1 MLTLDATRPPERL
14 AAEIAEA
21 WDEGRR
27 MKIGITCYPTYGGS
41 GAVATELGLEL
52 ARRGHEVHFITY
64 DSPFRLHGY
73 AERIYFHQVETRM
86 GRYPLFD
93 HFPYTLALAS
103 KQHEVVLRE
112 GLEMLHV
119 HYAIPHATTAYLARE
134 MLKGERPLRV
144 ITTLHGTDITLVG
157 QESSFYAITK
167 FSIEQSDEVTA
178 VSDYLRDETYRAFGC
193 VSCDVRVIP
202 NFVNLA
208 RVPARRSPVRASTL
222 APEGTKVITHVS
234 NFREVKRVKDVVRVF
249 ARIRRAMPATLVM
262 VGDGPDRVDAEN
274 EARELGVAEDVRFLG
289 RLDSVAS
296 LLQASDLFLLPS
308 QTESFGLAALEA
320 MACGV
325 AGRGH
330 PRRRPARGGGRRR
343 ERHPRAGRLG
353 RGDGPPRDRAAARS
367 RRAMPPCARPPSPR
381 RRSSPPTASC
391 RCTRR
396 CTEEVA
402 RGERADVAELL
413 PRRRCW
419 AWSRASPN
427 SSPCRPPGTS
437 SSRATGW
444 ARPATRPR
452 PSTSSSSSAPS
463 WPSSGSTARG

>member
-1 MLTLDATRPPERL
+1 
-14 AAEIAEA
+14 
-21 WDEGRR
+21 

-73 AERIYFHQVETRM
+73 TERIYFHQVETRM

-112 GLEMLHV
+112 GLEILHV

-157 QESSFYAITK
+157 QESSFYGITK

-178 VSDYLRDETYRAFGC
+178 VSSYLRDETYRAFGC
-193 VSCDVRVIP
+193 VSCDVRMIP
-202 NFVNLA
+202 NFVNLNEY
-208 RVPARRSPVRASTL
+208 RPAEPGVRSSV

-249 ARIRRAMPATLVM
+249 ARIRRAMPATLIM
-262 VGDGPDRVDAEN
+262 VGDGPDRVDAES
-274 EARELGVAEDVRFLG
+274 EARDLGVAGDVRFLG
-289 RLDSVAS
+289 RLDTVAS
-296 LLQASDLFLLPS
+296 LLQASDLFVLPS

-320 MACGV
+320 MACGSPVV
-325 AGRGH
+325 ASR
-330 PRRRPARGGGRRR
+330 AGGIPEVIDDGVSGILEPVGSVEAMGRR
-343 ERHPRAGRLG
+343 A
-353 RGDGPPRDRAAARS
+353 
-367 RRAMPPCARPPSPR
+367 
-381 RRSSPPTASC
+381 
-391 RCTRR
+391 
-396 CTEEVA
+396 V
-402 RGERADVAELL
+402 ELL
-413 PRRRCW
+413 R
-419 AWSRASPN
+419 SE
-427 SSPCRPPGTS
+427 
-437 SSRATGW
+437 
-444 ARPATRPR
+444 ARHAEMR
-452 PSTSSSSSAPS
+452 SAAIAK
-463 WPSSGSTARG
+463 AREFSADRIVPMYEALYDEAVR

>member
-1 MLTLDATRPPERL
+1 
-14 AAEIAEA
+14 
-21 WDEGRR
+21 

-112 GLEMLHV
+112 GLEILHV

-134 MLKGERPLRV
+134 MLRGERELRV

-157 QESSFYAITK
+157 QESSFYGITK

-178 VSDYLRDETYRAFGC
+178 VSTYLRDETYRAFGC

-202 NFVNLA
+202 NFVNLNEY
-208 RVPARRSPVRASTL
+208 RPAEQAVRSSV

-262 VGDGPDRVDAEN
+262 VGDGPERVDAEN
-274 EARELGVAEDVRFLG
+274 EAGELGVGGDVRFLG

-296 LLQASDLFLLPS
+296 LLQSSDLFVLPS

-320 MACGV
+320 MACGSPVV
-325 AGRGH
+325 ASRAGGLPEVVDDGVNGILEPVGSVEAMGR
-330 PRRRPARGGGRRR
+330 RAVELLRDPAR
-343 ERHPRAGRLG
+343 HAAM
-353 RGDGPPRDRAAARS
+353 RAAAIAKAQEFSADRIVPMYE
-367 RRAMPPCARPPSPR
+367 ALY
-381 RRSSPPTASC
+381 
-391 RCTRR
+391 
-396 CTEEVA
+396 EEVL
-402 RGERADVAELL
+402 R
-413 PRRRCW
+413 
-419 AWSRASPN
+419 
-427 SSPCRPPGTS
+427 
-437 SSRATGW
+437 
-444 ARPATRPR
+444 
-452 PSTSSSSSAPS
+452 
-463 WPSSGSTARG
+463 